1 MVEECKEKTVNKMD
15 NRKLHAALLDPYNN
29 SLSLGLK
36 CSENRLFLI
45 LSSATDHIGSCSLP
59 VMRKRDQILS
69 TASISTAA
77 AAAVPRRW
85 KPYSFLIHHCVV
97 AKAIK
102 RVGQGC
108 TTLSPEKPHLPF
120 LQLQA
125 SNELILVGE

>member
-1 MVEECKEKTVNKMD
+1 MD
-15 NRKLHAALLDPYNN
+15 NRKLHAVLLDPYNN

-36 CSENRLFLI
+36 CSENRIFLT

-69 TASISTAA
+69 TASISTAVA
-77 AAAVPRRW
+77 AIPRRW
-85 KPYSFLIHHCVV
+85 KPYSFLIHHYVV

-108 TTLSPEKPHLPF
+108 TTLSPEKPDLPF
-120 LQLQA
+120 FQLQA